1 MTADGQGPE
10 MPWTFA
16 VPGRGRDI
24 AWWAGLVRALGGSS
38 APVISIEHEDPFEQ
52 DILARSAGRFAQA
65 AAEQWHNRAFLA
77 ERGL

>member
-24 AWWAGLVRALGGSS
+24 AWWARLVRALGGSS
-38 APVISIEHEDPFEQ
+38 APVI
-52 DILARSAGRFAQA
+52 
-65 AAEQWHNRAFLA
+65 
-77 ERGL
+77 